1 MTIWYANEPSA
12 NAAYMI
18 VGDLDGEQVN
28 YPEGEGIII
37 KYDDVTEAEKDM
49 VKIVGRQYAAHALT
63 ACKRFTVVKKPSSV
77 TT

>member
-1 MTIWYANEPSA
+1 MKG
-12 NAAYMI
+12 
-18 VGDLDGEQVN
+18 VQVN

-63 ACKRFTVVKKPSSV
+63 ACGRFCNIAKPSAV